1 MTRKEEI
8 EKAAEDYYNEVKYL
22 SDLSAFPIAAF
33 KAGAEWADGSMTE
46 KLTKL
51 RHLADAMYYSMQ
63 NLTTD
68 TTKIREAMNNYRQF
82 VIYEL
87 KESEL

>member
-33 KAGAEWADGSMTE
+33 KAGAEWADRTMIDNACKAYCDVCLTGGCE
-46 KLTKL
+46 K
-51 RHLADAMYYSMQ
+51 HLEGCIWLNSFKHAM
-63 NLTTD
+63 
-68 TTKIREAMNNYRQF
+68 KGE
-82 VIYEL
+82 
-87 KESEL
+87 

>member
-1 MTRKEEI
+1 MTQQ
-8 EKAAEDYYNEVKYL
+8 
-22 SDLSAFPIAAF
+22 
-33 KAGAEWADGSMTE
+33 E

-51 RHLADAMYYSMQ
+51 EQLADAMYYSMQ

-68 TTKIREAMNNYRQF
+68 TTRIRKAMQDYRHF

-87 KESEL
+87 NENRIKED